1 MHKRYQSTAELCNID
16 NGGCDRYYVHLITNI
31 YYWNQY
37 DNKLTV
43 QMAHWA
49 FKKLS

>member
-1 MHKRYQSTAELCNID
+1 MHKRCQSTAELCNID
-16 NGGCDRYYVHLITNI
+16 NDGCDRYYVYLITNI

-49 FKKLS
+49 FKILS